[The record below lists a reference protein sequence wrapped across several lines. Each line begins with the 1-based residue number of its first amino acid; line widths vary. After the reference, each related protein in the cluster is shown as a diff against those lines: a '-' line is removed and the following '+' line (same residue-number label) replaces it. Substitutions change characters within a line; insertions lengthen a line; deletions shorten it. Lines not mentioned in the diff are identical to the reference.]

1 MSSNYTLTSPL
12 DVKSTTSSASQI
24 NVYPGSASTFAVQVS
39 SPTSLTSN
47 VQFIL
52 PSSNG
57 TVGQYLQYGT
67 GIGGACSWGTVTNS
81 NPNSTLPSSY
91 QFANTTGTPA
101 SITSNTFVT
110 LGRCCYRGTTTDNT
124 IQTAIAVVQTS
135 NTTATGQVQ
144 LYDYTNNLIIA
155 TSAVYGP
162 YNPAAIPKII
172 NLGTISNLPT
182 GNAILE
188 FRIRRVNVG
197 GGAGSGN
204 TSLYSFQLLG

>member
-24 NVYPGSASTFAVQVS
+24 NVYPGSASTFSVQLTAPS
-39 SPTSLTSN
+39 SLTSD

-57 TVGQYLQYGT
+57 SVGQYLQWGT
-67 GIGGACSWGTVTNS
+67 GIGGSSEWGTVISS
-81 NPNSTLPSSY
+81 NPTSTLPSSY
-91 QFANTTGTPA
+91 QFASTTGVPA
-101 SITSNTFVT
+101 SITSNTFIT
-110 LGRCCYRGTTTDNT
+110 LGRCYYGGTTTDNT

-144 LYDYTNNLIIA
+144 LFDYTNNLIIA

-162 YNPAAIPKII
+162 YNPANIPKII
-172 NLGTISNLPT
+172 NLGVISNLPT

-197 GGAGSGN
+197 GGGAGN